1 MDAQKLK
8 AKRAQRR
15 RFRVRK
21 AIYGTPDRP
30 RLSVFRSNLHIS
42 AQLIDDLNGVTLAAA
57 TSAGKD
63 SGLKHGGN
71 VAAASA
77 VGKKLAEAAK
87 AKGITRAAFDRGQ
100 YRFHGRI
107 EALAVAATSAGLVCT
122 SLESIKAKRAEKA
135 PAEEAP
141 AKPGKEK
148 AAKGEGKP
156 KGEAKPKGEGKPKD
170 KDAGAKKD
178 AKPKADEK

>member
-21 AIYGTPDRP
+21 NLYGTPDKP
-30 RLSVFRSNLHIS
+30 RLCVFRSNLHIY

-57 TSAGKD
+57 TSAGKAA
-63 SGLKHGGN
+63 GVKHGGN
-71 VAAASA
+71 IAAATE
-77 VGKKLAEAAK
+77 VGKKLAEK
-87 AKGITRAAFDRGQ
+87 AKEKGISLAAFDRGQ

-107 EALAVAATSAGLVCT
+107 AALARAATDAGLVCT
-122 SLESIKAKRAEKA
+122 GPEEKKPPKVA
-135 PAEEAP
+135 EAP
-141 AKPGKEK
+141 PEKSGKEK

-156 KGEAKPKGEGKPKD
+156 KGEGKKD
-170 KDAGAKKD
+170 KKAEAK
-178 AKPKADEK
+178 